1 MEAKK
6 TVQNTKSTQTL
17 KAGKRTYFFD
27 VKEATN
33 GNNYL
38 KITESTFVKEG
49 EPRRRNTFILFK
61 DDVKEFAK
69 IVKALEAEL

>member
-6 TVQNTKSTQTL
+6 QIQNTKSTQTL

-61 DDVKEFAK
+61 DDVKEFSK
-69 IVKALEAEL
+69 IVKALESEL

>member
-6 TVQNTKSTQTL
+6 QITNTKSTQTL

-27 VKEATN
+27 VKEASN

-49 EPRRRNTFILFK
+49 EPRRRNTFVLFK
-61 DDVKEFAK
+61 DDVKEFLK
-69 IVKALEAEL
+69 IVKALESEL

>member
-6 TVQNTKSTQTL
+6 TIKDPKSTQTL

-27 VKEATN
+27 VKEASN

-38 KITESTFVKEG
+38 KISESTFVKEG
-49 EPRRRNTFILFK
+49 EPRKRNTFVLFK
-61 DDVKEFAK
+61 DDLKEFIK
-69 IVKALEAEL
+69 IVKTLESEV